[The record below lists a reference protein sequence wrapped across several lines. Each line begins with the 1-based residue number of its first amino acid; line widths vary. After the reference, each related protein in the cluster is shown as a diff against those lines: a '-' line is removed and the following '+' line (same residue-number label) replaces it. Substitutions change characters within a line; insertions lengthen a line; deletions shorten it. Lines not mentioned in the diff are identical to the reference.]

1 MARIEQSI
9 EVNVPVRTA
18 YEQLT
23 QFEQYPRFM
32 EDVVQVRQLDDRH
45 VHWHS
50 KAGNLDREWDA
61 EITEQ
66 VPERCIAWRNTSEPH
81 YTGRIEL
88 QALAPDRTRIV
99 VSVDAAHGQQLL
111 AQHGD
116 AERAV
121 ALRTGHGLARLKTFL
136 EEQHKDSGAAQKR
149 AERRGEPAGAQ
160 EGGEEGG
167 KEDTEAAGAGP
178 QRGGA
183 QEGAAPPAAEE
194 RAWIPNLM
202 QIWDEPLSIM
212 RRMSE
217 EMDQLVGRF
226 IARPAQLYGRMR
238 GSAAA
243 PPGSWTPAVE
253 VAQSQDKL
261 VICAELPGVRRDDVR
276 VEIKND
282 RVTIEGDRRPS
293 QQAQELQ
300 RTERNYGHFYRVIA
314 LPEGAEPDAAS
325 AALHDGVLEITV
337 PVPEGGKRA
346 RRIDIRAQ

>member
-1 MARIEQSI
+1 MMARIEQSI
-9 EVNVPVRTA
+9 EVNVPLRTA

-23 QFEQYPRFM
+23 QFEHYPRFM
-32 EDVVQVRQLDDRH
+32 EDLVQVRQLDDKH

-50 KAGNLDREWDA
+50 KAGNLDMEWDA

-88 QALAPDRTRIV
+88 QALAPERTRIA
-99 VSVDAAHGQQLL
+99 VSVDTEHGQQVL

-121 ALRTGHGLARLKTFL
+121 AQRAERGLARFRKFL
-136 EEQHKDSGAAQKR
+136 EGLPREGGAGRER
-149 AERRGEPAGAQ
+149 APHEPAASGV
-160 EGGEEGG
+160 
-167 KEDTEAAGAGP
+167 EAAGAGG
-178 QRGGA
+178 QRREAGQDA
-183 QEGAAPPAAEE
+183 QE
-194 RAWIPNLM
+194 RSWIPNLM
-202 QIWDEPLSIM
+202 QIWDEPLSMM

-226 IARPAQLYGRMR
+226 IARPAQLYGRAR
-238 GSAAA
+238 TAAA
-243 PPGSWTPAVE
+243 PPGTWSPAVE
-253 VAQSQDKL
+253 VAQGQDKL
-261 VICAELPGVRRDDVR
+261 VICAELPGVRRDDVK

-282 RVTIEGDRRPS
+282 RVTIEGERRPA
-293 QQAQELQ
+293 QQSQELQ

-346 RRIDIRAQ
+346 RRVDIRAQ